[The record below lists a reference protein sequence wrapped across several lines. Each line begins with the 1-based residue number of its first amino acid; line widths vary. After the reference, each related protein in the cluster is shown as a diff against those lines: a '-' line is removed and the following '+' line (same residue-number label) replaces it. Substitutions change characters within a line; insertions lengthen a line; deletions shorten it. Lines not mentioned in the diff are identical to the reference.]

1 MSDAPPYVIAHV
13 REALAHD
20 PRVAELHVDVAV
32 NGRAIFVTGEVPTEE
47 RRQAISALL
56 RDNFAGYEHHN
67 QTTVETVEAPQRQE
81 EIE

>member
-13 REALAHD
+13 REALVRD

-47 RRQAISALL
+47 RRQAISELL
-56 RDNFAGYEHHN
+56 RDQFAGYEHHN
-67 QTTVETVEAPQRQE
+67 HTTVETVAAPQRRE